1 MSENDRPI
9 LELRNVRK
17 KYGEFEAVRGVS
29 LDVHRGQVVAIIGPS
44 GCGKSTLL
52 RCINALEE
60 PSAGSVRLGDQ
71 VMDYDNP
78 GSLPKGRAL
87 ALFRARF
94 GMVFQQFDLFQNKN
108 VLENVMLGQVVVQGK
123 PHDEAARV
131 ARRYLARV
139 GLSDFETRM
148 PKALSGGQQQRVAIA
163 RALALNP
170 EVLLFDEVTSALDPE
185 LVGEV
190 LVVMQNLAREGATM
204 ILVTHEMA
212 FARDVA
218 DHVAFMDAGEVIVE
232 GPPSELLV
240 DPENVRLKTFLSR
253 FHGEGQKA
261 GQNDAGMTKTRA

>member
-1 MSENDRPI
+1 MSENGKPV
-9 LELRNVRK
+9 LELREVRK

-29 LDVHRGQVVAIIGPS
+29 LKVHRGQVVAIIGPS

-60 PSAGSVRLGDQ
+60 PSGGSVRLGEQ
-71 VMDYDNP
+71 VVDYDNP
-78 GSLPKGRAL
+78 KSLPKGRSL
-87 ALFRARF
+87 ALFRSRF

-123 PHDEAARV
+123 PREEAAKV
-131 ARRYLARV
+131 ARHYLARV
-139 GLSDFETRM
+139 GLSDFESRM

-163 RALALNP
+163 RALALGP

-190 LVVMQNLAREGATM
+190 LVVMQDLAQEGATM

-218 DHVAFMDAGEVIVE
+218 DHVAFMDSGRLVVE
-232 GPPSELLV
+232 GPPADLLV
-240 DPENVRLKTFLSR
+240 NPESDRLRTFLAR
-253 FHGEGQKA
+253 FHG
-261 GQNDAGMTKTRA
+261 NDGKPDGAE